1 MSGIQYGSV
10 KYLSD
15 TQDGVQ
21 DHGSSWHI
29 FGTSIKFYKFNQ
41 GHIKKDVEVFESLT
55 TSS

>member
-29 FGTSIKFYKFNQ
+29 FGTSIHFIKSNQ
-41 GHIKKDVEVFESLT
+41 GHIKKEIVIQSHL
-55 TSS
+55 